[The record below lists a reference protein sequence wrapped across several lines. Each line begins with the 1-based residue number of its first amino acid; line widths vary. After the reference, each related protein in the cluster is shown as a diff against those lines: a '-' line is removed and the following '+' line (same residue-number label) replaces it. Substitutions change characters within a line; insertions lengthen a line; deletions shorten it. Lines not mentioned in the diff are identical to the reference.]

1 MHLREKQI
9 FKKIVLS
16 CPFDLF
22 NAEQAAFNDF
32 VAHSNLEF
40 GYIAGLQL
48 IISMYLLFFS
58 FKIAS
63 YFLLSDPGK
72 PVNEVF
78 GFGDLVYTFSNLP
91 STQGLLRVVLYNDDK
106 QFLSENGWARADSAY
121 IRPDSTAEVRLKQVA
136 FGEYA
141 AALYLDENQNGVIDR
156 NVIGLP
162 TEAYGFSNN
171 VRAKWSVPSF
181 RKVLF
186 TFNQAAETVPS
197 RVAYWSKQ

>member
-63 YFLLSDPGK
+63 IFYYLIQANLLMKFL
-72 PVNEVF
+72 V
-78 GFGDLVYTFSNLP
+78 LV
-91 STQGLLRVVLYNDDK
+91 
-106 QFLSENGWARADSAY
+106 
-121 IRPDSTAEVRLKQVA
+121 I
-136 FGEYA
+136 
-141 AALYLDENQNGVIDR
+141 
-156 NVIGLP
+156 
-162 TEAYGFSNN
+162 
-171 VRAKWSVPSF
+171 
-181 RKVLF
+181 
-186 TFNQAAETVPS
+186 
-197 RVAYWSKQ
+197 